1 MPREK
6 LLWHRNESL
15 YFYLCDGLLVD
26 KENIGGI
33 TMTHMIEVKGLKK
46 QFGDFTAVNRIN
58 FNINPGEVVGFLGH
72 NGAGKTTTIKMI
84 TGLLEPDEGHALVAG
99 LDIQKE
105 PLKAKAQ
112 FAYVPDTPNLYGKLK
127 AMEYLRFMGQLY
139 RVPADLAEKR
149 IQELLELF
157 ELTNK
162 AGTYLDGFSHGMQQK
177 IAIIGAM
184 LHKPQVILLD
194 EPTVGLDPRSARL
207 VKDLLLQHAQE
218 GNAVFFSSHIL
229 EIVENMCDRVIIINH
244 GDVIADSP
252 VSELRHMEG
261 DQSLEDIFLELTG
274 GKDVDDLV
282 KELGK

>member
-1 MPREK
+1 
-6 LLWHRNESL
+6 
-15 YFYLCDGLLVD
+15 
-26 KENIGGI
+26 
-33 TMTHMIEVKGLKK
+33 MTHLIEVKGLKK

-84 TGLLEPDEGHALVAG
+84 TGLLEPDDGHALVAG

-177 IAIIGAM
+177 IAIIGAI
-184 LHKPQVILLD
+184 LHKPKVILLD

-207 VKDLLLQHAQE
+207 VKDLLMQHAQE

-244 GDVIADSP
+244 GEVIADSP